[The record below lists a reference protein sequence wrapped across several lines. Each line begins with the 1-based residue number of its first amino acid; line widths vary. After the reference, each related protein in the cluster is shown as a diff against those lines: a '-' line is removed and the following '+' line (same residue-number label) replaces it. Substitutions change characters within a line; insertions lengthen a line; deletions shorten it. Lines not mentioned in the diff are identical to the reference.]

1 MNRNS
6 FAGFILLSVLLVA
19 GFLSGCKKDK
29 INKPTTDQTTVT
41 NADLSKDTMYY
52 LFKDE
57 YYYTQNIP
65 AYDVVNPRAC
75 ANLDSLFNKMRRYQ
89 TSPLDHY
96 SYRDPTGSVASV
108 VGQGLSQGDF
118 GFDVWWNSLT
128 DLRVVD
134 VIKGSPADL
143 LFGIKRG
150 WQITSINDN
159 TTVTYDGSQV
169 SGTSTNFNRILNAVY
184 YSNTSKFVFLKP
196 DGTSVT
202 VNITRAPYTINPI
215 TMDSVYTYGSRKIGY
230 MVFGTF
236 IDLAKIQTQIDATFN
251 KFESQNI
258 TDLIVDL
265 RYNGGGSVETS
276 EYFANKIAPKNV
288 GAATT
293 LMYKYLYNTNMT
305 TGNYSAFTSKTKTP
319 YSDMPTYADLFN
331 YFPKNYTSTYFTK
344 KGNID
349 IQNVV
354 FLVTASTASASEL
367 LINNLT
373 PHMNV
378 STVGQTTDGKPF
390 GFFPITVG
398 GIDMY
403 VISMKSVNSANY
415 GDYYNGMTPTV
426 TVQYEDFS
434 KTYGQIDEPFL
445 SQALVKLGVK
455 SAPVIPKVQHAFIS
469 KFANSKFDHRFKG
482 MIETRLKK

>member
-1 MNRNS
+1 MSRNS
-6 FAGFILLSVLLVA
+6 FARLFLLFTLFIVA
-19 GFLSGCKKDK
+19 FLSGCKKDK
-29 INKPTTDQTTVT
+29 VNQPATEQPTVT

-57 YYYTQNIP
+57 YFYTQNIP
-65 AYDVVNPRAC
+65 AYDIVNPRAS
-75 ANLDSLFNKMRRYQ
+75 ANLDSLFNKMKRYQ

-108 VGQGLSQGDF
+108 IGQGLSQGDF
-118 GFDVWWNSLT
+118 GIDVWWNSLS

-169 SGTSTNFNRILNAVY
+169 SGPSTNLNRILNAVY
-184 YSNTSKFVFLKP
+184 YSNSSKFVFQKP
-196 DGTSVT
+196 DGTSATVT
-202 VNITRAPYTINPI
+202 ITRAPYTINPI
-215 TMDSVYTYGSRKIGY
+215 TLDSVYTFGSRKIGY

-236 IDLAKIQTQIDATFN
+236 IDLAKIQTQIDATFS
-251 KFESQNI
+251 KFESKNI
-258 TDLIVDL
+258 TDLVVDL

-288 GAATT
+288 GTGTT

-305 TGNYSAFTSKTKTP
+305 TGNYSAFTTKTKTP

-331 YFPKNYTSTYFTK
+331 YFPKNYSSTYFTK
-344 KGNID
+344 KGNLD
-349 IQNVV
+349 IQNVI

-373 PHMNV
+373 PHMTV
-378 STVGQTTDGKPF
+378 STIGQTTDGKPF

-398 GIDMY
+398 GVDMY
-403 VISMKSVNSANY
+403 VISMKSVNSQNY

-426 TVQYEDFS
+426 SVQYEDFS
-434 KTYGQIDEPFL
+434 KTYGQVDEPFL
-445 SQALVKLGVK
+445 NQALVKLGVK
-455 SAPVIPKVQHAFIS
+455 SLPIIPKSQRAFIS
-469 KFANSKFDHRFKG
+469 NFANSKFDHKFKG
-482 MIETRLKK
+482 MIETRIKK